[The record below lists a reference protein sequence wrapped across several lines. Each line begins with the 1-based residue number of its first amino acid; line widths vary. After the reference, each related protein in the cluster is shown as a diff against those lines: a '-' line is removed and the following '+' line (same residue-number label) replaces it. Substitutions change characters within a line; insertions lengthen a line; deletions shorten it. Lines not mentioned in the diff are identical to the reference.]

1 MSSENGGRG
10 WDAKIHVAVIFA
22 SIAAVLVAAG
32 LVAALALELPTLGWV
47 GFGVVSLIMVGL
59 GVVATLAV
67 PRLRV
72 SAQEPAVAH
81 DRGRRLLVVADADCG
96 ETALCDEI
104 QARLDGAVAVHLVVP
119 VRVSHLQFLANDES
133 KQEGDAEES
142 MLISVGLLQRRG
154 ISATGSVGTDKPLES
169 MTDALGSFPATHVLL
184 AIPPKGESYW
194 LERGL
199 LVKARALTE
208 VAVTQVV
215 VASTAPVAGKRA
227 AT

>member
-1 MSSENGGRG
+1 VTSENRERR
-10 WDAKIHVAVIFA
+10 WDTTIHVAIIFA
-22 SIAAVLVAAG
+22 SITAVLVAAG
-32 LVAALALELPTLGWV
+32 LVAAFALELPTLAWV
-47 GFGVVSLIMVGL
+47 GFGIVSLIVVGL

-81 DRGRRLLVVADADCG
+81 DQERRLLVVADADCG
-96 ETALCDEI
+96 EAALCDEI

-133 KQEGDAEES
+133 KQEGDAAQS

-184 AIPPKGESYW
+184 AIPPEGESYW

-199 LVKARALTE
+199 LAKARALTE

-215 VASTAPVAGKRA
+215 VPPAEPMAGERA